1 MTTLIDDTTMIN
13 HVVSAKIAKVL
24 YPFVLV
30 ETEDGQYWQLN
41 LSTKEKQDPLFWD
54 SMERIMH
61 SKLWVPVG
69 RKYHQM
75 LDNGWQ
81 VPISG

>member
-1 MTTLIDDTTMIN
+1 MTALIDDTQMIN
-13 HVVSAKIAKVL
+13 NIVSAQLAKVF
-24 YPFVLV
+24 YPFVLIK
-30 ETEDGQYWQLN
+30 TEDGQYWQLN

-54 SMERIMH
+54 SMKRIMS

-81 VPISG
+81 VPVIE